1 MHILLLIK
9 FVHYTKI
16 SLPKCVKKVYR
27 TSFLGFNFLQQ
38 KSYNLKRIALV
49 ISSLTSGGAER
60 VMSELANY
68 FVNKPDVEIH
78 LIILIRKE
86 KFFEIDKRVKI
97 YEPDFDYKKY
107 SRPIFTLKILKYLRS
122 TLKLIR
128 PDTCLSF
135 SGRYNSF
142 ALIAA
147 YGLGLK
153 VFISDRSRP
162 GISYGKLLDFIN
174 PILYKTATGIIAQTS
189 KAKDFAYQ
197 QTHHKN
203 IRVINNPIR
212 TLKKVNVERQNI
224 ILNVGRFIPSKK
236 QELLIEIFSRIKAP
250 EWKLQFLGDGE
261 RYEAAKKKAE
271 KLGVADRVLFE
282 GMQRNI
288 DKYYFGA
295 KIFAFTSVSEG
306 FPNALGEA
314 TAAGLAS
321 ISFDCNAGPSDL
333 IDDGKTGFLI
343 PMNQEEVYENRLQE
357 LIDNATKRTDF
368 GKYAEIKA
376 ERFSLD
382 YIANQYFDFILS
394 TPIL

>member
-1 MHILLLIK
+1 M
-9 FVHYTKI
+9 
-16 SLPKCVKKVYR
+16 KK
-27 TSFLGFNFLQQ
+27 
-38 KSYNLKRIALV
+38 IALV
-49 ISSLTSGGAER
+49 ISSLSSGGAER
-60 VMSELANY
+60 VMSVLANY

-97 YEPDFDYKKY
+97 YEPDFDHKKY
-107 SRPIFTLKILKYLRS
+107 SRPVFTLKILKYLRS
-122 TLKLIR
+122 TLKSIE

-162 GISYGKLLDFIN
+162 GISYGKFLDLLN
-174 PILYKTATGIIAQTS
+174 PIMYKTAVGIIAQTS
-189 KAKDFAYQ
+189 KAKEFAFK
-197 QTHHKN
+197 QTGHKN
-203 IRVINNPIR
+203 IKVINNPIR
-212 TLKKVNVERQNI
+212 TLKKIEVERQNI
-224 ILNVGRFIPSKK
+224 ILNVGRFIPSKQ
-236 QELLIEIFSRIKAP
+236 QELLVEIFSRINAP
-250 EWKLQFLGDGE
+250 KWKLQFLGDGQ
-261 RYEAAKKKAE
+261 RFEAAKQKAKE
-271 KLGVADRVLFE
+271 LKVEDRVMFE
-282 GMQRNI
+282 GMQKEV

-314 TAAGLAS
+314 AAAGLAS

-333 IDDGKTGFLI
+333 IDDEKTGFLI
-343 PMNQEEVYENRLQE
+343 PMNEEEVYKEKLQE
-357 LIDNATKRTDF
+357 LIDNETQRTQF
-368 GKYAEIKA
+368 GKNAEIKA
-376 ERFSLD
+376 QKFSLD

-394 TPIL
+394 TSA